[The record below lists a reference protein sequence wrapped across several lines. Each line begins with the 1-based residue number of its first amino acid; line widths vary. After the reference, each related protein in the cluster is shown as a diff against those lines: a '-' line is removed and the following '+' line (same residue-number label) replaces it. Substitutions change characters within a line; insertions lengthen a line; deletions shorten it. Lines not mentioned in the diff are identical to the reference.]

1 MRTRITTALTLTA
14 LLTLSACGNDAD
26 TEGSGT
32 TTLAPTTAETTG
44 VPDPEPAENTTEP
57 DVNAELCTQ
66 HKNTL
71 THVFDLDGASED
83 DIIDGFEAL
92 QSMYDVANSQGTD
105 AGLTVAMAEA
115 NYALTLVLADL
126 TISGGSEKLDD
137 YTARMGEAVNEVIAY
152 CEDNYG
158 VSRP

>member
-1 MRTRITTALTLTA
+1 MRTKSALALATLLALAACGDDADREGAGTTA
-14 LLTLSACGNDAD
+14 
-26 TEGSGT
+26 
-32 TTLAPTTAETTG
+32 LAPTTAETTG
-44 VPDPEPAENTTEP
+44 VLDPEPVENTTEP

-92 QSMYDVANSQGTD
+92 QSMYDVADSQGTD
-105 AGLTVAMAEA
+105 AGLTLAMAEA
-115 NYALTLVLADL
+115 NYALTLVIADL
-126 TISGGSEKLDD
+126 TLGGSEKLDD
-137 YTARMGEAVNEVIAY
+137 YTAQMGESVNEVITY
-152 CEDNYG
+152 CEDTYG